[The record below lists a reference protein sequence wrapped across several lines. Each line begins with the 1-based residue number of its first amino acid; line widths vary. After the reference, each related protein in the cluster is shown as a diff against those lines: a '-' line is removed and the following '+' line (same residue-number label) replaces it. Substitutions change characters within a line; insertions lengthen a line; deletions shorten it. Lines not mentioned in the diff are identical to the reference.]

1 MRRSDGTSCRRSGW
15 AAALQTL
22 AGAVLLVALG
32 TGCGPQSVSLAELV
46 TEQHTYDGEEIVVR
60 GVVIDVDQEGVR
72 RHAVVQ
78 DQEANRVEVAPFERA
93 EPHVGSIVKV
103 TGEFEFDP
111 ERGRVMHI
119 ESIEPVEP

>member
-1 MRRSDGTSCRRSGW
+1 MRRSDGASCGRSRW
-15 AAALQTL
+15 AAALRTL

-32 TGCGPQSVSLAELV
+32 AGCGPQSVSLAELV
-46 TEQHTYDGEEIVVR
+46 TEQRTYDGEQIVVR

-78 DQEANRVEVAPFERA
+78 DQEANRVEVAPFETA

>member
-1 MRRSDGTSCRRSGW
+1 MRVNGGLPCRRGRW
-15 AAALQTL
+15 AAALRAL
-22 AGAVLLVALG
+22 AAAALLVALG
-32 TGCGPQSVSLAELV
+32 TGCGPSTVSLADLV

-60 GVVIDVDQEGVR
+60 GVVIDIDQEGVR

-78 DQEANRVEVAPFERA
+78 DQNANRVEVAPFEEA

-111 ERGRVMHI
+111 NRGRVLHI
-119 ESIEPVEP
+119 DGIEPIEP